1 MAESSYLPPI
11 FQCHPKCP
19 NRKTILAK
27 GYSYL
32 LVVIILSVLVLGSI
46 KNLKHSEKGMNVEVE
61 QPPITLSLPC
71 LILILF
77 VAGVDTDKVAESLG
91 KFLSSG
97 KQIM

>member
-1 MAESSYLPPI
+1 MADNSNLPPN
-11 FQCHPKCP
+11 FQCPPKCP

-32 LVVIILSVLVLGSI
+32 LIGIILVVLFLGSI
-46 KNLKHSEKGMNVEVE
+46 KNLKLSDKGMDVEVE

-71 LILILF
+71 LLLILL

-97 KQIM
+97 KQII